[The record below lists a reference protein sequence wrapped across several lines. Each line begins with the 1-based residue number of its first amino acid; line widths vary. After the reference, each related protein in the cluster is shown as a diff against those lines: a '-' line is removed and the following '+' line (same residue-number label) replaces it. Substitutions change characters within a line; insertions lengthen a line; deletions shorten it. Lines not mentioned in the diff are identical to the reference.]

1 MTKLQSRNS
10 SFSLQFQEQRIK
22 TKKNGDQRGSR
33 SGNRSKVT
41 TGHPPE
47 NRNLN
52 FYFPRRSD
60 TESRFKR
67 TEGSRAHLVITVVS
81 ETTDEVLD
89 TIFIVNWTK
98 LV

>member
-33 SGNRSKVT
+33 SKVT
-41 TGHPPE
+41 TGHPTG

-60 TESRFKR
+60 TESRLKR